1 MNASDEEICREIEW
15 SVAKLEAQ
23 EQNLLRKREEAIERD
38 RQTERD
44 RERANLRTIPNRLS
58 LNRFGSFQT

>member
-1 MNASDEEICREIEW
+1 MNASDEERCREIEW

-38 RQTERD
+38 RQRQTETD
-44 RERANLRTIPNRLS
+44 REREGES
-58 LNRFGSFQT
+58 KS